1 MSSAMPFGG
10 SVTLTTSPQTLYDVA
25 VDGGNFQQVWYDNR
39 DGTNDAE
46 IQVVALNG
54 TASFYAIPPNKDRAF
69 TCRAGRI
76 DKVIAKSSASTVL
89 LTGGP
94 TAQV

>member
-1 MSSAMPFGG
+1 MASVMPFGG
-10 SVTLTTSPQTLYDVA
+10 SVTLTTSPQTLYDYT
-25 VDGGNFQQVWYDNR
+25 VDGGDIQQVWFDNR

-46 IQVVALNG
+46 IEVVALHG
-54 TASFYAIPPNKDRAF
+54 TAFYPIPPGKDRAF